1 MLYITLGF
9 LFDQGIYIYVK
20 HEAMFTFVVFNW
32 QIKQYLL
39 FLFHFVILTYFQFEL
54 KSAPSGINMSG
65 NLMNR
70 LQCRLI
76 SREHFSN
83 LHWEYILGIHF

>member
-9 LFDQGIYIYVK
+9 LFDQGIYIWSYVHFCK
-20 HEAMFTFVVFNW
+20 VFNW

-54 KSAPSGINMSG
+54 KSAPSGINMSE
-65 NLMNR
+65 NLMDR